1 MFRKFI
7 YWFSLL
13 ALLVIAG
20 GYGFLRTKLPQR
32 SGEIRLPGVINKV
45 DVVFDKW
52 AIPHIEAENE
62 LDAYLALGYLHAQD
76 RIFQM
81 ELMIRVAQGRLS
93 EMLGEAIIDV
103 DRYFRTLGIH
113 RYAEKYAAD
122 HFQKN
127 PQRVQ
132 KALKAYKLS

>member
-32 SGEIRLPGVINKV
+32 SGEIILPGLNNKV

-62 LDAYLALGYLHAQD
+62 LDAYLALGYLG
-76 RIFQM
+76 
-81 ELMIRVAQGRLS
+81 L
-93 EMLGEAIIDV
+93 
-103 DRYFRTLGIH
+103 
-113 RYAEKYAAD
+113 
-122 HFQKN
+122 
-127 PQRVQ
+127 P
-132 KALKAYKLS
+132 

>member
-32 SGEIRLPGVINKV
+32 SGEIILPGLNNKV

-93 EMLGEAIIDV
+93 ETLGEVILDYLLRSSKETDA
-103 DRYFRTLGIH
+103 FGLQ
-113 RYAEKYAAD
+113 YANN
-122 HFQKN
+122 KN
-127 PQRVQ
+127 QS
-132 KALKAYKLS
+132 KGSSG

>member
-20 GYGFLRTKLPQR
+20 GYGLLSTKLPQR
-32 SGEIRLPGVINKV
+32 SGEIILPGLINKV

-52 AIPHIEAENE
+52 VIPHIEAENE
-62 LDAYLALGYLHAQD
+62 LDVYLVLGYLHVQD

-93 EMLGEAIIDV
+93 EMLGEAHD
-103 DRYFRTLGIH
+103 
-113 RYAEKYAAD
+113 
-122 HFQKN
+122 
-127 PQRVQ
+127 
-132 KALKAYKLS
+132 